1 MKKIKSPQW
10 YGCNL
15 KNEYLNHLLLHC
27 TYYDE
32 IREKYLPQYFSQNCN
47 ISDILTNEDLIM
59 QMILDPVS
67 ANQPET
73 LKNNWVSVKTAY
85 TLSVLLQHSQ
95 KKRKALQLSWQMKMI
110 LIIQCY
116 KLKWS
121 FFYFAYSWTNND
133 DMTCRNLPCRRYLP
147 LAKEC

>member
-1 MKKIKSPQW
+1 MAGLCSDSVRQATVQHWMMVGVYFTRTFLHKMKKIKSPQC

-15 KNEYLNHLLLHC
+15 KNEDLNHLLLHC

-47 ISDILTNEDLIM
+47 ISDILTNEDIIM

-67 ANQPET
+67 AKLPDT

-85 TLSVLLQHSQ
+85 RLSRQFCYSIDR
-95 KKRKALQLSWQMKMI
+95 KRE
-110 LIIQCY
+110 
-116 KLKWS
+116 KLYNEVDK
-121 FFYFAYSWTNND
+121 
-133 DMTCRNLPCRRYLP
+133 
-147 LAKEC
+147 